1 MIVARQPSKVPA
13 HCTPRFW
20 NICLENSGKPAA
32 TIDRRIMLAATVE
45 ADLGGSSVCL
55 LLLLMSG

>member
-20 NICLENSGKPAA
+20 NICRVNSGNPAA
-32 TIDRRIMLAATVE
+32 TTDRSIILAATVE
-45 ADLGGSSVCL
+45 AEL
-55 LLLLMSG
+55 LRIGYVRRIPRI